1 MSKAVQ
7 ALLSGMFFTFILDFF
22 LFLGIFENY
31 IKAKEID
38 VYYNILFA
46 DHQSIVLFFLF
57 SIALGYL
64 TLYKETKLAL
74 IVIGTLSILSLSTL
88 ITPIGSALGETLLM
102 KNDVAIHM
110 SKYSYRGDIL
120 YDGRDTVT
128 FYDYTFKKVL
138 NLDKNKI
145 IGEY

>member
-46 DHQSIVLFFLF
+46 DNQSIILFFLLSIVL
-57 SIALGYL
+57 GYL
-64 TLYKETKLAL
+64 ALYKSTKLSL
-74 IVIGTLSILSLSTL
+74 IVIGTLSIISLSTL
-88 ITPIGSALGETLLM
+88 VAPIGSSLGKALLM
-102 KNDVAIHM
+102 KSDVAIHM
-110 SKYSYRGDIL
+110 EKFSYRGDIL
-120 YDGRDTVT
+120 YDGRKSIT
-128 FYDYTFKKVL
+128 FYDYNFQKVL
-138 NLDKNKI
+138 KLDKNKI